1 MSPLFFLFPLALIF
15 FRNNRHSNLIRKK
28 DLKKFAD
35 FAPNCDFKC
44 FLKPSGSYSSPL
56 HLNSGFPEYHAPL
69 LKSLVVYSKMSGQN
83 VLVSITVKSEAALEC
98 QKVEN
103 ELKYYKINI
112 HSV

>member
-15 FRNNRHSNLIRKK
+15 FRNNRIIIIYQYVTNITI
-28 DLKKFAD
+28 
-35 FAPNCDFKC
+35 
-44 FLKPSGSYSSPL
+44 
-56 HLNSGFPEYHAPL
+56 
-69 LKSLVVYSKMSGQN
+69 VYSKISGQN